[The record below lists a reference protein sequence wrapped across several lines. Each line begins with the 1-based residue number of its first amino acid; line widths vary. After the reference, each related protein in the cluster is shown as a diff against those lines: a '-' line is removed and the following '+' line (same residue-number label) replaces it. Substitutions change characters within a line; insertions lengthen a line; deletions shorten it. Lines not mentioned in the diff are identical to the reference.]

1 MWNQPTKEQLA
12 KIPRLYETER
22 VPLKEKFIGLH
33 FFIGACDWYASEYDE
48 EEDLFWG
55 YAILNGDLEM
65 AEWGY
70 FSFEELKR
78 IKIPPGFE
86 IDCETCWQVKKA
98 IQIEKIRMGNHWS
111 QPEEPK
117 KSSSRKEKTDDVR
130 TSYGIGRDH

>member
-1 MWNQPTKEQLA
+1 MWNEPTKEQLA
-12 KIPRLYETER
+12 KIPRLYETEG
-22 VPLKEKFIGLH
+22 VPLREKKIYLH
-33 FFIGACDWYASEYDE
+33 FFIGACDWYAAEYDE
-48 EEDLFWG
+48 EENLFWG

-70 FSFEELKR
+70 IGFEELKR

-111 QPEEPK
+111 QTEEPK
-117 KSSSRKEKTDDVR
+117 KSSSRKEKTDDAR
-130 TSYGIGRDH
+130 IDYSIGREH

>member
-12 KIPRLYETER
+12 KIPGLYETEDI
-22 VPLKEKFIGLH
+22 PLKDKLIHLHLFIG
-33 FFIGACDWYASEYDE
+33 GCDWYIAEYDG
-48 EEDLFWG
+48 EDLFWG
-55 YAILNGDLEM
+55 YVILNGDLEM

-70 FSFEELKR
+70 ISFEELKR

-86 IDCETCWQVKKA
+86 IDCETCWQIKKA

-117 KSSSRKEKTDDVR
+117 KSSSRKEKADEAHTDYSV
-130 TSYGIGRDH
+130 GRDH

>member
-12 KIPRLYETER
+12 KIPGLYETEGI
-22 VPLKEKFIGLH
+22 PLEDKLIHLH
-33 FFIGACDWYASEYDE
+33 FFIGGCDWYIAEYDN
-48 EEDLFWG
+48 EDLFWG

-70 FSFEELKR
+70 ISFEELKR

-86 IDCETCWQVKKA
+86 IDYETCWQIKKA

-117 KSSSRKEKTDDVR
+117 KSSSRKENADETHTD
-130 TSYGIGRDH
+130 YGIGRDH